1 VTREDVRTLH
11 RSIPALVR
19 RVRQELAAYGNEP
32 SRVVV
37 LDLSAVPPVP
47 IVAPLLFLV
56 RLLRRLAGADT
67 KIDVIGV
74 TPALAAALT
83 AYDLPTNVTLIDAR
97 GRRWP
102 A

>member
-11 RSIPALVR
+11 HSIPALVGR
-19 RVRQELAAYGNEP
+19 LREGLETHGDDPPRVIE
-32 SRVVV
+32 
-37 LDLSAVPPVP
+37 LDLSAVPPTP

-56 RLLRRLAGADT
+56 RLLRRLADADAE
-67 KIDVIGV
+67 IDVIGV

-83 AYDLPTNVTLIDAR
+83 AYDLPHKVTLIDAR
-97 GRRWP
+97 GRRWH